1 MMREGGWMDIRLPA
15 FLLAVTM
22 AGAQAQAA
30 ERGFTVTGFD
40 RVRVDGP
47 YKVRLTTGVAPFAR
61 ASGSASA
68 IDGVSIAV
76 QGQTLVIRKSASN
89 WGGYPGESRGPVEI
103 LAGTHDLS
111 TAWLNGSG
119 LLEINGVRGQS
130 FDLAMVGSG
139 SVSIGKIQVDRL
151 TVGISGSGSA
161 RLGGTAARTTA
172 IARGTASLDG
182 SQLTA
187 KDAIIGAEG
196 AAIVRLTATGTAKI
210 ETQGTASVEVGGRPA
225 CTVRASGSAV
235 VTGCR

>member
-1 MMREGGWMDIRLPA
+1 MDIRLPA
-15 FLLAVTM
+15 LLIA
-22 AGAQAQAA
+22 ASLSAQSPAA

-61 ASGSASA
+61 AIGSASA

-76 QGQTLVIRKSASN
+76 QGRTLVIRKSPSN

-103 LAGTHDLS
+103 HAGTHDLS

-119 LLEINGVRGQS
+119 MLEIDRVRGQS
-130 FDLAMVGSG
+130 FDLAMVGAG
-139 SVSIGKIQVDRL
+139 SVAVGGIQVDRL

-161 RLGGTAARTTA
+161 RLGGTALRTTA

-187 KDAIIGAEG
+187 KDATIGAEG
-196 AAIVRLTATGTAKI
+196 AAVVRLIATGTAKI
-210 ETQGTASVEVGGRPA
+210 ESQGTASVEVGGRPS